1 VTVAAMRDS
10 CTDYNR
16 QESRGW
22 FLRKNVARDWQATI
36 QEMAWTLKRSVE
48 EARTAIGLGDDL
60 VLNDIYPKV
69 HDWGSVKGE
78 DGTVR
83 LQLRANLRRGRLMKF
98 ACLSDYLAR
107 RRLGGV
113 WAHGFFKDR
122 RVHQL

>member
-1 VTVAAMRDS
+1 MTVAAMRDS
-10 CTDYNR
+10 CTGYNQ

-22 FLRKNVARDWQATI
+22 FLRNNIARDWKAMI
-36 QEMAWTLKRSVE
+36 PEMAWTLKKALRKHAQLQGWGTISS
-48 EARTAIGLGDDL
+48 R
-60 VLNDIYPKV
+60 NDIYPKV
-69 HDWGSVKGE
+69 HYWGSIKGE